1 MISREK
7 SNFRLLHHKNE
18 SIFVSVYDINI
29 EPCHQF
35 WSENGCDDE
44 DCGKFHICKKV
55 ILKVPHNKHTCK
67 FSHEFSTSGNDKLI
81 EENDLA
87 NLTNEQILI
96 LLRNRYPKVCK
107 EYQTNQ
113 CTEGIDFCQKLHVC
127 LNLVIGNCKKSEAI
141 CGLLH
146 ENGLCGSQSVRHI
159 QEFNLENNCF
169 TMKIFPLLHLLQM
182 TVSYFKNFYLSIGDK
197 SSTIPSTKTLTLLS
211 SLPRNFTVF
220 SL

>member
-96 LLRNRYPKVCK
+96 LLRNRYPKVWK

-146 ENGLCGSQSVRHI
+146 ENGLCGSQSVRLI

-169 TMKIFPLLHLLQM
+169 PMCLYYEDISITPSFTNDGKLFQKLLL
-182 TVSYFKNFYLSIGDK
+182 VY
-197 SSTIPSTKTLTLLS
+197 
-211 SLPRNFTVF
+211 R
-220 SL
+220 